1 MTLSP
6 ADTSPVLL
14 EEVRSPAP
22 SPYDGVRVEGYVV
35 RGKFEMVPTF
45 TSWWLWWRDIA
56 GVTVVKATAGTVP
69 PLSDRPRWFFVPG
82 ADADRLPFAAPNCGL
97 PSAVAGLEASTPI
110 AVVEMAVPEDH
121 ACFIRQDPEDPT
133 EMPHGNQRAT
143 AIQVR
148 PLVGE
153 ESYFR
158 PFYFAIASDGMMP
171 RGHLPTLAASPTYVG
186 DVVGAWL
193 PRDSFV
199 VVCNDPRV
207 RLQKVLRVQPKV
219 PEGTPVIAASEF
231 ARSGF
236 RAISWPRGTSIVNG
250 QVQRS
255 SPWPEE
261 YTPGVYPAVAVARNG
276 EQRHVAIWVPTSRS
290 PTPVQLDR
298 GLRRLSQSQELA
310 RPPSRSSV
318 PGRPP
323 VGPSAGKNATGPRRH
338 STTAAPRSRPAPVG
352 RNRQSGG
359 VFAKSTCSRSCTSS
373 WT

>member
-14 EEVRSPAP
+14 EEVRSPAT
-22 SPYDGVRVEGYVV
+22 SPYGGVRVDGYVI
-35 RGKFEMVPTF
+35 RGSFKMAPGDPNWE
-45 TSWWLWWRDIA
+45 LYWRDCLGA
-56 GVTVVKATAGTVP
+56 TVVKATAGTVP
-69 PLSDRPRWFFVPG
+69 PLSNRPRWFFVPG
-82 ADADRLPFAAPNCGL
+82 TDADRLPFAAPNCGL
-97 PSAVAGLEASTPI
+97 PSAIADLEATTPI

-121 ACFIRQDPEDPT
+121 ACFIRQDPEGPT
-133 EMPHGNQRAT
+133 EMPHGSQWAT
-143 AIQVR
+143 VIQVR
-148 PLVGE
+148 PRINQEGR
-153 ESYFR
+153 FR

-171 RGHLPTLAASPTYVG
+171 RGHLPTLGASSRYVG

-231 ARSGF
+231 GRSGY
-236 RAISWPRGTSIVNG
+236 RTISWPRGTAIVNG

-276 EQRHVAIWVPTSRS
+276 EQRHVAIWVSSSRS

-298 GLRRLSQSQELA
+298 GLRRLSQSQERA
-310 RPPSRSSV
+310 RPLSRSSV
-318 PGRPP
+318 PVRPP
-323 VGPSAGKNATGPRRH
+323 VGPPAGKNAVRPRRH
-338 STTAAPRSRPAPVG
+338 STTAAPRSWSAPVG

-359 VFAKSTCSRSCTSS
+359 GVFAKYQDRHRKPSQS
-373 WT
+373 

>member
-6 ADTSPVLL
+6 AGTSPVLL
-14 EEVRSPAP
+14 AEVRSPAP
-22 SPYDGVRVEGYVV
+22 SPYGGVRVDGYVE
-35 RGKFEMVPTF
+35 RGKFVLAPGY
-45 TSWWLWWRDIA
+45 SNWWLYWRDIA

-69 PLSDRPRWFFVPG
+69 QRSDRPRWFFVPG
-82 ADADRLPFAAPNCGL
+82 TDADRLPFAAPNCGL
-97 PSAVAGLEASTPI
+97 PSAVADLKAGTPI

-121 ACFIRQDPEDPT
+121 ACFIRQDLEDPT
-133 EMPHGNQRAT
+133 EMPLRNQRAT

-148 PLVGE
+148 PRINQEG
-153 ESYFR
+153 YFR

-171 RGHLPTLAASPTYVG
+171 RGHLPTLAASPKYVG

-193 PRDSFV
+193 PRDRFV
-199 VVCNDPRV
+199 VVCNDSRG

-231 ARSGF
+231 GDSGF
-236 RAISWPRGTSIVNG
+236 IAISHPRGTDIVNG

-255 SPWPEE
+255 RPWTEE
-261 YTPGVYPAVAVARNG
+261 YTPGVYPAVAVAPNG
-276 EQRHVAIWVPTSRS
+276 DQRHVAIWVPTSRS

-298 GLRRLSQSQELA
+298 GLRRLSQSQERA

-323 VGPSAGKNATGPRRH
+323 VGPPAGKNAIRPRRH
-338 STTAAPRSRPAPVG
+338 STTAAAQSWSAPVG

-359 VFAKSTCSRSCTSS
+359 VFAKYQDRHRKPSQS
-373 WT
+373 

>member
-6 ADTSPVLL
+6 AGTSAVLL

-22 SPYDGVRVEGYVV
+22 SPYDGVRVDGYVE
-35 RGKFEMVPTF
+35 RGKFVLAPACPNWE
-45 TSWWLWWRDIA
+45 LYWRDCL
-56 GVTVVKATAGTVP
+56 GVTVVKATVGTVP

-97 PSAVAGLEASTPI
+97 PPAVADLEATTPI

-153 ESYFR
+153 ESYFQ
-158 PFYFAIASDGMMP
+158 PFHFAIASDGMMP
-171 RGHLPTLAASPTYVG
+171 RGHLPTLAASPKYVG

-193 PRDSFV
+193 LRDRFV
-199 VVCNDPRV
+199 VVCNDSRG

-219 PEGTPVIAASEF
+219 PEGTPVIEASKF
-231 ARSGF
+231 AESGF
-236 RAISWPRGTSIVNG
+236 RAVSWPRGTDIVNG

-255 SPWPEE
+255 RPWTEE
-261 YTPGVYPAVAVARNG
+261 YTPGVYPAVAVAPNG
-276 EQRHVAIWVPTSRS
+276 DQRHVAIWVPTSRS
-290 PTPVQLDR
+290 PTPVQLDK
-298 GLRRLSQSQELA
+298 GLRRLSQSQERA
-310 RPPSRSSV
+310 RPPSRSSA

-323 VGPSAGKNATGPRRH
+323 VGPSAGKNATGPR
-338 STTAAPRSRPAPVG
+338 SYNTTAAAQSWSAPVG

-359 VFAKSTCSRSCTSS
+359 VFAKYQDRHRKPSQS
-373 WT
+373 

>member
-14 EEVRSPAP
+14 EEVRSPAT
-22 SPYDGVRVEGYVV
+22 SPYGGVGLDGYVI
-35 RGKFEMVPTF
+35 RGRFAMAPGYPNWEYYWKDV
-45 TSWWLWWRDIA
+45 A
-56 GVTVVKATAGTVP
+56 GVTVVKATAGTAREH
-69 PLSDRPRWFFVPG
+69 SDRPRWFFVPG
-82 ADADRLPFAAPNCGL
+82 TDAGRLLFAAPNCGL
-97 PSAVAGLEASTPI
+97 PSAIADLEAGTPI

-121 ACFIRQDPEDPT
+121 AYFIRQDPEDPT
-133 EMPHGNQRAT
+133 EMPHGSQWAT

-148 PLVGE
+148 PRINQEGR
-153 ESYFR
+153 FR

-171 RGHLPTLAASPTYVG
+171 RGHLPTLGASSKYVG

-199 VVCNDPRV
+199 VVCNDPRG

-231 ARSGF
+231 GISGF
-236 RAISWPRGTSIVNG
+236 IAISHPRGTDIVNG

-255 SPWPEE
+255 RPWTEE
-261 YTPGVYPAVAVARNG
+261 YTPGVYPAVAVAPNG
-276 EQRHVAIWVPTSRS
+276 DQRHVAIWVPTNRS
-290 PTPVQLDR
+290 PTPVELDR
-298 GLRRLSQSQELA
+298 GLRRLSQSQERA

-323 VGPSAGKNATGPRRH
+323 VGPPAGKNAIRPRRH
-338 STTAAPRSRPAPVG
+338 STTAAPRSWSAPVG

-359 VFAKSTCSRSCTSS
+359 VFAKYQDRHRKPSQS
-373 WT
+373 